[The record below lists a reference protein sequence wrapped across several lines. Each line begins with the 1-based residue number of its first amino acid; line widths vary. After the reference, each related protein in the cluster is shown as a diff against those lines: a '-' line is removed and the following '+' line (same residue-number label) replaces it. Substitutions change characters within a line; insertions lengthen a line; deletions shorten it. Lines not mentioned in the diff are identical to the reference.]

1 MAYSGSDLK
10 KIREGRNISLE
21 QVASATRIRLA
32 ILQDLEDEE
41 YSELSSST
49 QTKGFLKLYA
59 DFLGLEDEA
68 EPEVVVA
75 TAAPQTPSDTLE
87 VVQPVTDSIDKKIV
101 ENVEPALEEV
111 PTLEQPLLQDPQAEA
126 TKSEEPSESA
136 EDLMAIGRELAAR
149 RRYLN
154 VTWDVIEEETHIPE
168 DQLRNIERGDLDA
181 FINPMQFRG
190 LLQAYTRFLNLDVAA
205 IMIRYVDA
213 IQKRRTEKSSSK
225 KRTVRPIKV
234 LPPFLVNLR
243 RFFTLDLFFGTLM
256 IVGIVG
262 FLIWGIS
269 RMTFLQN
276 DPEPTG
282 TLPAVADILLSEP
295 TEIAT
300 PIEATVEEE
309 SVQVIPTSTPFYI
322 ASETESNL
330 EIVLLIRQN
339 TWLRVTSDREVLF
352 QGRQS
357 AGNVLT
363 YTGEEQIE
371 LETGNIASIEIIF
384 NQQSLEPISDVIG
397 TPARLL
403 FSAEGMAELPIV
415 DLPED

>member
-1 MAYSGSDLK
+1 
-10 KIREGRNISLE
+10 
-21 QVASATRIRLA
+21 
-32 ILQDLEDEE
+32 
-41 YSELSSST
+41 
-49 QTKGFLKLYA
+49 
-59 DFLGLEDEA
+59 
-68 EPEVVVA
+68 
-75 TAAPQTPSDTLE
+75 
-87 VVQPVTDSIDKKIV
+87 
-101 ENVEPALEEV
+101 
-111 PTLEQPLLQDPQAEA
+111 
-126 TKSEEPSESA
+126 
-136 EDLMAIGRELAAR
+136 
-149 RRYLN
+149 
-154 VTWDVIEEETHIPE
+154 
-168 DQLRNIERGDLDA
+168 
-181 FINPMQFRG
+181 
-190 LLQAYTRFLNLDVAA
+190 
-205 IMIRYVDA
+205 
-213 IQKRRTEKSSSK
+213 
-225 KRTVRPIKV
+225 
-234 LPPFLVNLR
+234 
-243 RFFTLDLFFGTLM
+243 
-256 IVGIVG
+256 
-262 FLIWGIS
+262 
-269 RMTFLQN
+269 MTFLQS

-295 TEIAT
+295 TVIAT

-371 LETGNIASIEIIF
+371 LETGNIAAIEIIF

-403 FSAEGMAELPIV
+403 FSAEGMAELPMV

>member
-1 MAYSGSDLK
+1 MTYSGSDLK
-10 KIREGRNISLE
+10 KIRQERNISLE

-49 QTKGFLKLYA
+49 QTRGFLRLYA
-59 DFLGLEDEA
+59 DFLGLEEDPEA
-68 EPEVVVA
+68 EEAVAIPAPQGPTDLPEPA
-75 TAAPQTPSDTLE
+75 ELPSGNIEKKIAEEAAPSPKKTPSMQE
-87 VVQPVTDSIDKKIV
+87 A
-101 ENVEPALEEV
+101 AL
-111 PTLEQPLLQDPQAEA
+111 PEQPAGVSKIDER
-126 TKSEEPSESA
+126 SEWA
-136 EDLMAIGRELAAR
+136 EDLMSIGRELAAR

-154 VTWDVIEEETHIPE
+154 VTWEVIEDETHIPA
-168 DQLRNIERGDLDA
+168 DQLRGIERGDLEA
-181 FINPMQFRG
+181 FSTPMQFRG
-190 LLQAYTRFLNLDVAA
+190 HLQAYARFLNLDVAG
-205 IMIRYVDA
+205 IMIRYADA

-225 KRTVRPIKV
+225 KTVLRPIKV
-234 LPPFLVNLR
+234 LPPFLVNLK

-282 TLPAVADILLSEP
+282 TLPAFAEILLSEP
-295 TEIAT
+295 TEIDT
-300 PIEATVEEE
+300 PIEATGEEE
-309 SVQVIPTSTPFYI
+309 AVQMIPTSTPFYI

-339 TWLRVTSDREVLF
+339 TWMRVTSDGEVLF
-352 QGRQS
+352 HGRQS

-371 LETGNIASIEIIF
+371 LETGNVAAIEIIF
-384 NQQSLEPISDVIG
+384 NQQTLEPISNVIG

-415 DLPED
+415 DPPEE